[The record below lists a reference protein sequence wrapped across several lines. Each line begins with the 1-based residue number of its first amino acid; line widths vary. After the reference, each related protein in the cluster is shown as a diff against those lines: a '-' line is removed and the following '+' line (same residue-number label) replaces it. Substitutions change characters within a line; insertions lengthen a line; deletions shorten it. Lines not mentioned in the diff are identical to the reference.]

1 MAQHITTYEC
11 ALGTSMAGPRVEL
24 GLRSDCSYQ
33 MGVLTSN
40 YHLLVSIYSP
50 SATTAVKGLR
60 REACCWCWLEEF
72 ELVPSLSSAG
82 KGDGQL
88 LEAAILLVGECWAE
102 VLVEDDVGDAD
113 EVEAAVIGIAG
124 PLTRWQIP
132 EKKWGKNANNS
143 NHWFRLHRWIW
154 LIILPLF
161 RNLGCEIKLIV

>member
-1 MAQHITTYEC
+1 MNVR
-11 ALGTSMAGPRVEL
+11 LGHHRWLGRRVQL

-113 EVEAAVIGIAG
+113 EEAAFIGIAG

-132 EKKWGKNANNS
+132 EKKWGKMLIIQIIDS
-143 NHWFRLHRWIW
+143 DYLWIS